1 MKAVVYARVST
12 DEQNPRS
19 QLEEV
24 LRYAEDR
31 GYEVVRVFEENVSG
45 SVDPFQRPEFTKL
58 LEFLKSQN
66 VDVVVMY
73 DLTRFYR
80 AASPTDALNKLR
92 RVIDEYQVLVDFARE
107 PEIEDPLFRELWMFI
122 KSWFATYERLQASI
136 RTRYGLARLRKE
148 GKLYHKPDITYY
160 YAAWLYNKDLSEVSQ
175 EEYVSAKKQL
185 QSIVKRY
192 WENSAI
198 KKTRIAEVL
207 ARNELREMYQRFPRA
222 PRSYLAFYR
231 LIRG

>member
-24 LRYAEDR
+24 LRYAEER

-45 SVDPFQRPEFTKL
+45 SVDPFQRPGFTKL
-58 LEFLKSQN
+58 LEFLKSQD

-148 GKLYHKPDITYY
+148 DTNDHNSW
-160 YAAWLYNKDLSEVSQ
+160 AA
-175 EEYVSAKKQL
+175 
-185 QSIVKRY
+185 R
-192 WENSAI
+192 
-198 KKTRIAEVL
+198 
-207 ARNELREMYQRFPRA
+207 
-222 PRSYLAFYR
+222 
-231 LIRG
+231 